1 MNPSKQLTRKLAVIV
16 LPLLFIVGVSFVLA
30 QQLVQPDGRINQVA
44 HFGGD
49 ALYCVTNDRSPT
61 TQFPETGSIGFRL
74 LNLSGQELWYV
85 PSEDVAAILAA
96 ITPGDAPKLIATGT
110 GSYGATAIY
119 TQIQESGRRFFTF
132 TGYDEHG
139 KSNSLTFEDCTPVGS
154 AVLIATPL
162 PSGTLPPSPTAGGP
176 TETPTNTVTAGPS
189 PTASNTLTPTDTFTP
204 TSTVTATD
212 TFTPTNTVT
221 PTDTATATDTPTQ
234 TQTPTDTNTPTQT
247 QTPTDTAT
255 PEG

>member
-1 MNPSKQLTRKLAVIV
+1 MNSPKQLTRKLAVVV

-49 ALYCVTNDRSPT
+49 ALYCVTDDRSPT

-74 LNLSGQELWYV
+74 LNLNGQELWYV
-85 PSEDVAAILAA
+85 PSEDVAAVLAGIA
-96 ITPGDAPKLIATGT
+96 PGAAPKLVATGT
-110 GSYGATAIY
+110 GTYGATALY
-119 TQIQESGRRFFTF
+119 AQIEDNGRRLFTF

-154 AVLIATPL
+154 AVLIATLL

-189 PTASNTLTPTDTFTP
+189 PTASNTVTP
-204 TSTVTATD
+204 TD

-221 PTDTATATDTPTQ
+221 PTDTFTPTNTVTPTDTYTPTNTATPTDTYTPTNTATPTDTPTH
-234 TQTPTDTNTPTQT
+234 
-247 QTPTDTAT
+247 TAT
-255 PEG
+255 PDG